1 MTENRSNPLWNVL
14 KSVKLTLT
22 LLIIIAVTSILG
34 TLIPQQEGALE
45 FTRVLSPGMV
55 RLFDALQLFDMYHS
69 IWFRLIICFLSLNLI
84 VCSIDRFPATLK
96 RFSAKPRPDRSKP
109 FEDLPE
115 NRSFTVS
122 GDKQEVSA
130 QVADT
135 LEKRYGKVQV
145 KNTEK
150 GDFFSGEKG
159 GFSLFGVYLV
169 HLSVLFILIGSIIGS
184 IFGFE
189 AFVNIAEGDTVNE
202 VTLRNSKNHAHEEL
216 GFNVQCED
224 FSVDFYENGSPKEY
238 KSELN
243 FIFNGETVKQSTLKV
258 NHPAKFNGIRFYQ
271 SSYGTI
277 PGGKINIRMT
287 KSGDKPVDR
296 ILEMETGKL
305 IPLPD
310 DNARIIITDIKE
322 DFMRMGPAVQII
334 IQSPGNDDIRLW
346 LFKNMEIIKAR
357 MPGMF
362 DQFPTLNPSAYKP
375 YTFHLYDVETRY
387 YTGLQVN
394 KDPGIG
400 FVYTGFI
407 MIIIGLYITFFTSH
421 RRIWTSIIDEDGKIT
436 VSVAGAAN
444 KNPVGMDRELDQLA
458 FKLKKNLNLERT
470 S

>member
-22 LLIIIAVTSILG
+22 LLIIIAVTSIMG

-45 FTRVLSPGMV
+45 FAKVLSPGMV
-55 RLFDALQLFDMYHS
+55 RLFSALQLFDMYHS

-96 RFSAKPRPDRSKP
+96 RFTAKPRPDRSKP

-115 NRSFTVS
+115 NRSFTAS
-122 GDKQEVSA
+122 GEKQEVSA
-130 QVADT
+130 QVAYT
-135 LEKRYGKVQV
+135 LEKQYGKVQI
-145 KNTEK
+145 KISEK
-150 GDFFSGEKG
+150 GDFFYSEKG
-159 GFSLFGVYLV
+159 GASLFGVYLV
-169 HLSVLFILIGSIIGS
+169 HLSVLLILIGSIIGS
-184 IFGFE
+184 LFGFE
-189 AFVNIAEGDTVNE
+189 AFVNIAEGESINT
-202 VTLRNSKNHAHEEL
+202 VTLRNSMNHAHEEL

-224 FSVDFYENGSPKEY
+224 FSVDFYENGAPKEY
-238 KSELN
+238 ISELN
-243 FIFNGETVKQSTLKV
+243 FIFNGETVKQKTLKV

-277 PGGKINIRMT
+277 PGEKISIRVT

-296 ILEMETGKL
+296 VFDIKAGEL

-310 DNARIIITDIKE
+310 DDAPIIITDIKE

-334 IQSPGNDDIRLW
+334 VKPPGNNDIRLW

-375 YTFHLYDVETRY
+375 YTFHLNDLETRY

-394 KDPGIG
+394 KDPGVG
-400 FVYTGFI
+400 FVYAGFI

-421 RRIWTSIIDEDGKIT
+421 RRIWIRAIDEDGKTT
-436 VSVAGAAN
+436 VSLTGTAS
-444 KNPVGMDRELDQLA
+444 KNPVGMDRELDQLKV
-458 FKLKKNLNLERT
+458 KLMKKLNMERT